1 MTNREKI
8 HRAFDALQ
16 LAEPIQLEE
25 KRMNRFMPK
34 RSLVALCA
42 AILVLGSLSIAY
54 AADLGGFR
62 ETLTVWFG
70 GKKQEASVQE
80 IAPGVVEWTGEDGE
94 SHLVGG
100 VAYDNDGNTRPVTM
114 EEIID
119 SELSGGPVLDFFE
132 DEGTV
137 FLEFYENYVEVTD
150 QVASGRIEAHLE
162 HDGVPYYITFV
173 GSRENGWHSTVSTEG
188 FAP

>member
-100 VAYDNDGNTRPVTM
+100 VDD
-114 EEIID
+114 D
-119 SELSGGPVLDFFE
+119 GPVRGRLRR
-132 DEGTV
+132 GT
-137 FLEFYENYVEVTD
+137 D
-150 QVASGRIEAHLE
+150 ASGEGGCKSKQCELLHARII
-162 HDGVPYYITFV
+162 PYFV
-173 GSRENGWHSTVSTEG
+173 RGCLHPATEM
-188 FAP
+188 